1 MNRKIKFT
9 LLIGSPFAL
18 LIGLF
23 SSVSLFQAKLLKDC
37 NAGDFA
43 ACKNIASVASESRKE
58 ITNIEYLKSVEKEK
72 LLRLKQINEEK
83 LLKLKTKK
91 DAEEKKEK
99 IDLEQRR
106 KVQAKADAE
115 VAFKA
120 EGWWEPQSGI
130 FVRWCKNQCADT
142 ESFMDSVWRL
152 EVWCKDRA
160 CGDIYARINIM
171 DGSNGPIIGWT
182 NETAYGS
189 IGQKVILTFQSS
201 TSGSASLT
209 EFTARGQ

>member
-1 MNRKIKFT
+1 MNRKIKFS

-37 NAGDFA
+37 NTGNFT
-43 ACKNIASVASESRKE
+43 ACKNVASESKKE
-58 ITNIEYLKSVEKEK
+58 ITNIKYLESIE
-72 LLRLKQINEEK
+72 EEK
-83 LLKLKTKK
+83 LLKLKAIKE
-91 DAEEKKEK
+91 AEEKKK
-99 IDLEQRR
+99 KLVLEQRM
-106 KVQAKADAE
+106 KAQAKANAE
-115 VAFKA
+115 AAFKA
-120 EGWWEPQSGI
+120 EGWWEPQSGV
-130 FVRWCKNQCADT
+130 FVRWCENQCAET
-142 ESFMDSVWRL
+142 ESFMDSVWRM

-171 DGSNGPIIGWT
+171 DGSNGPVIGWT

-201 TSGSASLT
+201 TSGTARLT

>member
-23 SSVSLFQAKLLKDC
+23 SSVSLFQARLLKNC
-37 NAGDFA
+37 NAGDFT
-43 ACKNIASVASESRKE
+43 ACKNVASESKKE
-58 ITNIEYLKSVEKEK
+58 ITNIKYLESIEEER
-72 LLRLKQINEEK
+72 LLRLKQAKEEK
-83 LLKLKTKK
+83 LLKLKAIKE
-91 DAEEKKEK
+91 AEEKKK
-99 IDLEQRR
+99 KLVLEQRM
-106 KVQAKADAE
+106 KAQAKANAE
-115 VAFKA
+115 AAFKA
-120 EGWWEPQSGI
+120 EGWWEPQSGV
-130 FVRWCKNQCADT
+130 FVRWCENQCAET
-142 ESFMDSVWRL
+142 ESFMDSVWRM

-171 DGSNGPIIGWT
+171 DGSNGPVIGWT

-201 TSGSASLT
+201 TSGTARLT